1 MARRGA
7 RRDKR
12 QRQGDLELFARC
24 AGGFEDV
31 LAGELRAL
39 RMRRVRP
46 QVGGV
51 IFFGSRADAYRACL
65 WLRSATRVQMVL
77 ARVGAHDAD
86 ALYQGV
92 AALPW
97 EKHVAPGATIA
108 VNAHGANPE
117 LRNTQFVA
125 LKVKD
130 AVCDRLREA
139 RGERPNVDGRDPD
152 LAIDVAVHPAKAT
165 VYLNLS
171 GASLH
176 RRGYREEGVQ
186 TEAPLKETL
195 ASGILLAA
203 GWPGIARAGGCLA
216 DPMCGSG
223 TFSIEAALMAAH
235 IAPGLLRERWGFEGW
250 VGHDP
255 ALWEQ
260 VRDEAA
266 QSRRDPAGIRI
277 VAGDLDESAV
287 AIARSN
293 ARRAGVEELV
303 SFAVDDAARMGRRLR
318 ALPGRG
324 EAGGLLVANPPYGR
338 RLLSDDE
345 LPQVNRS
352 LAAAVDALPQGW
364 ATALV
369 TPDPTVDT
377 ALGRMPTQVI
387 ETRNGPI
394 RVWVRLYAPDA
405 ARLVHEVTSLGGT
418 LRRVP
423 IAEPNSAQF
432 AARLRKVGRE
442 RARWARK
449 AQVTCYRVYDA
460 DLPDYALSVDLYTG
474 VGSDEGRRCAVVTEH
489 RRPSSV
495 DELRATRRLADAVA
509 LCAAV
514 LDVPEEDVVCR
525 PWQDARSKD
534 EEAARLK
541 HRSLEVVEGSCHFTL
556 DLARPEAVLPLSQR
570 AVRELVSGCAR
581 DARVAALF
589 ATSGAAIVRAA
600 SAGAAGTVIVDGASA
615 WLEGVRRL
623 MQANGH
629 VGKRHRSVC
638 VDVRTWL
645 RGEAKAHRSYD
656 LVICMAPAWL
666 PARDAGGVEWNLGQS
681 VDDLVR
687 GVGAV
692 LAPGGRLVL
701 SFDDRGLRLDR
712 GSLEACGLT
721 LEDMGGNVV
730 PHDFERS
737 REVPRCLVLHKG

>member
-1 MARRGA
+1 MARRGVPRE
-7 RRDKR
+7 RRR
-12 QRQGDLELFARC
+12 RQGDLELFARC

-31 LAGELRAL
+31 LADELRAL

-51 IFFGSRADAYRACL
+51 IFFGSLADAYRACL
-65 WLRSATRVQMVL
+65 WLRSATRMQMVL
-77 ARVGAHDAD
+77 ARVGASDAD

-92 AALPW
+92 VALPW
-97 EKHVAPGATIA
+97 ERHVVPGATIA
-108 VNAHGANPE
+108 VNAHGTNPE

-139 RGERPNVDGRDPD
+139 RGERPDVDGRDPD

-165 VYLNLS
+165 IYLNLS

-195 ASGILLAA
+195 AAGILLAA
-203 GWPGIARAGGCLA
+203 GWADIARAGGCLA

-223 TFSIEAALMAAH
+223 TFSVEAALMAARV
-235 IAPGLLRERWGFEGW
+235 APGLLREHWGFEGW

-260 VRDEAA
+260 VRDEAE
-266 QSRRDPAGIRI
+266 QGREDPVGIRI

-293 ARRAGVEELV
+293 ARRAGVEGLV
-303 SFAVDDAARMGRRLR
+303 SFAVDDAARLGRRLR

-345 LPQVNRS
+345 LPRVNRA

-377 ALGRMPTQVI
+377 ALGRVPTQVI

-405 ARLVHEVTSLGGT
+405 ARLVHEVTSLGGA

-449 AQVTCYRVYDA
+449 AHVTCYRVYDA
-460 DLPDYALSVDLYTG
+460 DLPDYALSVDLYVG
-474 VGSDEGRRCAVVTEH
+474 AGSDEGRRCAVVTEH

-525 PWQDARSKD
+525 PWQDGRSKD
-534 EEAARLK
+534 EGEARPARRPLW
-541 HRSLEVVEGSCHFTL
+541 VAEGPCRFDL
-556 DLARPEAVLPLSQR
+556 DLTRPEATLPLSQR
-570 AVRELVSGCAR
+570 SVREAVCAHAPE
-581 DARVAALF
+581 ARVAALF
-589 ATSGAAIVRAA
+589 ATSGAALVRAA
-600 SAGAAGTVIVDGASA
+600 SAGAAGTVIVDGAPE

-623 MQANGH
+623 MRANGH
-629 VGKRHRSVC
+629 TGKAHRSSC
-638 VDVRTWL
+638 ADVRSWL
-645 RGEAKAHRSYD
+645 RGEAKARRRYD
-656 LVICMAPAWL
+656 LVICLAPAWL
-666 PARDAGGVEWNLGQS
+666 PARDAGGAVWDLERS

-687 GVGAV
+687 GVGV
-692 LAPGGRLVL
+692 ILASGGRLVL
-701 SFDDRGLRLDR
+701 AFDDRGLRLDR
-712 GSLEACGLT
+712 ALLEACGLT
-721 LEDMGGNVV
+721 LEDVTGNVV
-730 PHDFERS
+730 PHDFARS
-737 REVPRCLVLHKG
+737 REVPRCLVLRKG